1 MQSLSLVQP
10 TDSDDSDKDLDVQ
23 STAGSFKSTELRTKP
38 KFTKMDQMHKICV
51 KPAGNMV
58 KLKCP
63 AEGNPNPNITWTKD
77 GLPPTRHLGT
87 IRYFRWSIVLEDLVT
102 DDAGNYTCTVC
113 NTEGCI
119 DFTFKVDVMGKHNL
133 FFCFFYSLLSYI
145 YIYKHFSNRS
155 INKRF
160 RYE

>member
-119 DFTFKVDVMGKHNL
+119 DFTFKVDVMGKHDL

-145 YIYKHFSNRS
+145 YIYTNT
-155 INKRF
+155 F
-160 RYE
+160 RIDR